1 VKKIVTSITFLA
13 LCHHFTYAM
22 YQAFLRYKNSRMKEQ
37 INLSIDTQCYH
48 CGDSLPLQP
57 FYSADKQFC
66 CAGCKSVY
74 QILSSHQLTNY
85 YSYNAVPGTSQK
97 KNAAHFDYLD
107 EPAIAA
113 ELVDY
118 TDEHTTVLTL
128 YIPAIHCSS
137 CIWLLENLYRINPY
151 ISGSR
156 IDFPKKQVT
165 ITFKNEHISLRKV
178 VELLASL
185 GYEPLIS
192 LQDMVKKQ
200 QSDHSER
207 NLVSKIAVAGFC
219 FANVMMLSF
228 PDYFGFAA
236 FEQNFKTF
244 FNWINLALGV
254 PVLLYS
260 ARDYFISAW
269 TNLKNGI
276 LNLDF
281 PLALGIAVMFI
292 RSAIEII
299 TQTGAGFIDTLCSL
313 VFFILIGKWMQ
324 QRTYHYLSFE
334 RDYRSYFPVAVTC
347 ILKGKEQAVP
357 LNELKTGDRILIRS
371 NEIIPADAILL
382 KGEAKLDFSFV
393 TGESLAVDKVL
404 GEVIYA
410 GGRQLMGAIELEVLK
425 PVSQSYLTKL
435 WNNETF
441 AAEKDPIQ
449 TFSNT
454 ASKYFSIALL
464 LIAIAAGLFWINTDL
479 NKAAAAFTAVL
490 IIACPCALALS
501 SPFTLAAVLSI
512 FDKNKFYLKSTA
524 VIEEL
529 AKIDTIVF
537 DKTGTITNPAA
548 NGFEFA
554 GVLDEE
560 KKQLL
565 SDLARNSG
573 HPLSRELVRWL
584 DLAPVYPV
592 NKYREQVGRGITGT
606 VNGHQLQIGSAA
618 FLGISAKDKG
628 SVVHVLIDEYYCG
641 YFRAEQRWRAGFKQL
656 ALKLGQDKDLH
667 LLSGDQDHDRGSL
680 TPFFQRMQQLHFQQS
695 PQNKLDY
702 ISGLQHKAA
711 RVMMLGDGLNDA
723 GALRQSN
730 LGVAVTDDINNF
742 SPGCDAILDGAA
754 FEKLPQFIRQAKDAV
769 KVIHM
774 SFVIS
779 VLYNVIGLFF
789 AVQGLLSPLMAAIL
803 MPMSTVTII
812 LFTTLSARHYARK
825 NKLL

>member
-1 VKKIVTSITFLA
+1 MPHTGHFCGIKK
-13 LCHHFTYAM
+13 
-22 YQAFLRYKNSRMKEQ
+22 SRMKEQ

-48 CGDSLPLQP
+48 CGDSLPLNP
-57 FYSADKQFC
+57 ITSEEKHFC

-74 QILSSHQLTNY
+74 QILSSHKLSNY
-85 YSYNAVPGTSQK
+85 YVYNNVPGATQK
-97 KNAAHFDYLD
+97 KQQAHFEYLD
-107 EPAIAA
+107 EPGIAA

-118 TDEHTTVLTL
+118 TDDHITVLSL
-128 YIPAIHCSS
+128 YVPAIHCSS
-137 CIWLLENLYRINPY
+137 CIWLLENLYKINPH
-151 ISGSR
+151 ISSSR

-165 ITFKNEHISLRKV
+165 ITFKNQYLSLRAV
-178 VELLASL
+178 VELLASV
-185 GYEPLIS
+185 GYEPMIS

-200 QSDHSER
+200 QSDHSEQ
-207 NLVSKIAVAGFC
+207 NLVTKIAVAGFC

-236 FEQNFKTF
+236 FEQNFKSF
-244 FNWINLALGV
+244 FNWINLALGI

-269 TNLKNGI
+269 TNLRNGI

-347 ILKGKEQAVP
+347 VVNGKEQAVP
-357 LNELKTGDRILIRS
+357 LNALKTGDRILIRS

-410 GGRQLMGAIELEVLK
+410 GGRQLMGALELEVLK

-441 AAEKDPIQ
+441 ISEKDPIQ

-454 ASKYFSIALL
+454 VSKYFSIALL
-464 LIAIAAGLFWINTDL
+464 LIAVAAGLFWINTDFS
-479 NKAAAAFTAVL
+479 KAVAAFTAVL

-529 AKIDTIVF
+529 ARIDTIVF

-548 NGFEFA
+548 NGFEFNGA
-554 GVLDEE
+554 LSGVD
-560 KKQLL
+560 KQLL

-573 HPLSRELVRWL
+573 HPLSRELVKWL
-584 DLAPVYPV
+584 DLPALYPV
-592 NKYREQVGRGITGT
+592 NLYREQVGRGITGT

-618 FLGISAKDKG
+618 YLGINAKDKG
-628 SVVHVLIDEYYCG
+628 SVVHVLIDDCYCG
-641 YFRAEQRWRAGFKQL
+641 YFRSEQRWRAGFKQL
-656 ALKLGQDKDLH
+656 ALKLGQDQDLH
-667 LLSGDQDHDRGSL
+667 LLSGDQDHDRELL
-680 TPFFQRMQQLHFQQS
+680 TPFFQRMQQLHFKQS
-695 PQNKLDY
+695 PQDKLEY
-702 ISGLQHKAA
+702 ISSLQHHGAK
-711 RVMMLGDGLNDA
+711 VMMLGDGLNDA

-742 SPGCDAILDGAA
+742 SPGCDAILDGTT

-779 VLYNVIGLFF
+779 ILYNLTGLFF

-803 MPMSTVTII
+803 MPLSTVTII
-812 LFTTLSARHYARK
+812 LFTTLSARYYARK
-825 NKLL
+825 NQLL

>member
-1 VKKIVTSITFLA
+1 
-13 LCHHFTYAM
+13 
-22 YQAFLRYKNSRMKEQ
+22 MKEQ

-48 CGDSLPLQP
+48 CGESLPLIP
-57 FYSADKQFC
+57 FSSEDKQFC
-66 CAGCKSVY
+66 CAGCKGVY
-74 QILSSHQLTNY
+74 LILSSHQLSSY
-85 YSYNAVPGTSQK
+85 YVYNAVPGASQK
-97 KNAAHFDYLD
+97 KETAHFDYLD

-118 TDEHTTVLTL
+118 TDDHTTVLTL

-137 CIWLLENLYRINPY
+137 CIWLLENLYKIKPA
-151 ISGSR
+151 ISSSR

-165 ITFKNEHISLRKV
+165 ITFKNQQISLRNV
-178 VELLASL
+178 VELLASV

-207 NLVSKIAVAGFC
+207 NLVTKIAVAGFC

-236 FEQNFKTF
+236 FEQNFKSF
-244 FNWINLALGV
+244 FNWINLALGI

-281 PLALGIAVMFI
+281 PLALGIAVMFV

-347 ILKGKEQAVP
+347 IANGKEQPIP

-393 TGESLAVDKVL
+393 TGESLPVEKVL

-410 GGRQLMGAIELEVLK
+410 GGRQLMGAIELEVVK

-441 AAEKDPIQ
+441 AGEKDPIQ

-464 LIAIAAGLFWINTDL
+464 LVAIAAGLFWINTDL

-512 FDKNKFYLKSTA
+512 FDQNKFYLKSTA

-529 AKIDTIVF
+529 ARISTIVF

-548 NGFEFA
+548 NGFAFSGSLRPE
-554 GVLDEE
+554 D
-560 KKQLL
+560 KQLL

-573 HPLSRELVRWL
+573 HPLSRELVKWL
-584 DLAPVYPV
+584 GMAAVYPV
-592 NKYREQVGRGITGT
+592 NQYREQVGRGLSGT
-606 VNGHQLQIGSAA
+606 VNGHELKIGSAA

-628 SVVHVLIDEYYCG
+628 SVVHVLIDNAYCG
-641 YFRAEQRWRAGFKQL
+641 CFRSEQRWRTGFKQL

-667 LLSGDQDHDRGSL
+667 LLSGDQDHDRGLL
-680 TPFFQRMQQLHFQQS
+680 TPFFQRMQQLHFKQS

-702 ISGLQHKAA
+702 ITGLQRTGKK
-711 RVMMLGDGLNDA
+711 VMMLGDGLNDA

-742 SPGCDAILDGAA
+742 SPGCDAILDGNA

-779 VLYNVIGLFF
+779 ILYNVAGLFF
-789 AVQGLLSPLMAAIL
+789 AVQGLLSPLIAAIL
-803 MPMSTVTII
+803 MPLSTVTII
-812 LFTTLSARHYARK
+812 LFTTLSARYYARK